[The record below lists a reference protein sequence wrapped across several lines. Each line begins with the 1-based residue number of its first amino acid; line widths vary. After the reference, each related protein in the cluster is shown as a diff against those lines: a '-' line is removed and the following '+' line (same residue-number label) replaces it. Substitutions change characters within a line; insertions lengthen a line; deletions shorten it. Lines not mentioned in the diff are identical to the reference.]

1 MLKVTVERGD
11 KVATLKLEGKL
22 SGPWVDE
29 AAKAWSDVI
38 GGIAAKDV
46 IVGLSG
52 VTFIDEEGK
61 KLLGQMLRRGA
72 QLRDGRLMTR
82 YIINQLLQET
92 EVLQETEDS
101 QKKEPE
107 TCPQPTL
114 WN

>member
-1 MLKVTVERGD
+1 VT
-11 KVATLKLEGKL
+11 TLKLEGKL
-22 SGPWVDE
+22 SGPWVNE

>member
-11 KVATLKLEGKL
+11 RVTTLKLEGKL

-29 AAKAWSDVI
+29 AARVWCDVS

-61 KLLGQMLRRGA
+61 KLLGQMLRQGA

-92 EVLQETEDS
+92 EDS
-101 QKKEPE
+101 QEKEPE

>member
-11 KVATLKLEGKL
+11 RVTTLKLEGKL

-29 AAKAWSDVI
+29 AARVWCDVS

>member
-11 KVATLKLEGKL
+11 RVTTLKLEGKL

-61 KLLGQMLRRGA
+61 KLLGQMLRQGA

-92 EVLQETEDS
+92 EDS

-107 TCPQPTL
+107 TCPQSTL